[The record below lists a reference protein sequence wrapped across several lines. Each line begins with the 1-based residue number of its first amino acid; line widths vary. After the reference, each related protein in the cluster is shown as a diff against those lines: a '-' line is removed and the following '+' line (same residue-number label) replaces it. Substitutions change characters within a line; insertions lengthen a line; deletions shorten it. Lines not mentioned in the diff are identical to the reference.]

1 MDRTR
6 LDGSQIFSWLPVG
19 LALVLLWAIV
29 RPFWSALLLA
39 AVLAGI
45 FSGVHRRL
53 AQKLGGRG
61 AIAAGLLTILV
72 LLAIVIPFGGIAG
85 ILTKEIIQVIKWA
98 GGALQES
105 GIAGLVERLPD
116 PLQALAQAA
125 VENLGGGDGGQSWVQ
140 VIQSQ
145 SGKAA
150 AAATAFL
157 SATSRAV
164 IEAVLMLIAFYF
176 LLLDGDRLVRWLEKS
191 APIPPERFRSFLSE
205 FRQVSRAVVLST
217 VGTGAVQAAAALVGY
232 LIARVP
238 NAIFL
243 TLITFFMSFIPSVGA
258 GSVPLIIAVVLFIQ
272 GRTGWA
278 IFLLL
283 WGLLVVG
290 LIDNVVKP
298 LFIKGG
304 AEMHGAVVFFSL
316 LGGLAAFGPVGL
328 VAGPLVVAFFVALS
342 KTSAEAKAA

>member
-6 LDGSQIFSWLPVG
+6 LDGSQIFSWLLVG
-19 LALVLLWAIV
+19 LALVLLFAIL
-29 RPFWSALLLA
+29 RPFWSALFLA

-45 FSGVHRRL
+45 FSGLHRRL
-53 AQKLGGRG
+53 AEKLGGRG
-61 AIAAGLLTILV
+61 GIAAGLLTILV

-85 ILTKEIIQVIKWA
+85 ILTKEIITVIKWV

-116 PLQALAQAA
+116 PLRTLAQGALDS
-125 VENLGGGDGGQSWVQ
+125 LGGGDGAQSWVQ
-140 VIQSQ
+140 VIHSQ

-176 LLLDGDRLVRWLEKS
+176 LLLDGDRLVRWLEKA

-205 FRQVSRAVVLST
+205 FKQVSRAVVFST
-217 VGTGAVQAAAALVGY
+217 VGTGAVQAVAALAGY

-258 GSVPLIIAVVLFIQ
+258 GSVPLVISVVFFIQ

-283 WGLLVVG
+283 WGLVVVG

-304 AEMHGAVVFFSL
+304 AEMHGAVVFFAL

-342 KTSAEAKAA
+342 KTSGEAKAA

>member
-1 MDRTR
+1 MDRIR
-6 LDGSQIFSWLPVG
+6 LDGSQIFSWLLVG
-19 LALVLLWAIV
+19 LALVLLWAIL
-29 RPFWSALLLA
+29 RPFWSALFLA

-45 FSGVHRRL
+45 FSGLHRRL
-53 AQKLGGRG
+53 AEKLGGRG
-61 AIAAGLLTILV
+61 GIAAGLLTVLV

-85 ILTKEIIQVIKWA
+85 ILTKEIIQVIKWV
-98 GGALQES
+98 GSSLQES
-105 GIAGLVERLPD
+105 GVAGLVERLPD
-116 PLQALAQAA
+116 PLQSLAQGAL
-125 VENLGGGDGGQSWVQ
+125 ESLGAGEKGQGWVQ
-140 VIQSQ
+140 VIHSQ

-176 LLLDGDRLVRWLEKS
+176 LLLDGDRLVRWMEKA
-191 APIPPERFRSFLSE
+191 APLPPERFRSFLSE
-205 FRQVSRAVVLST
+205 FKQVSRAVVFST

-238 NAIFL
+238 NAVFL

-258 GSVPLIIAVVLFIQ
+258 GSVPLVISVVLFIQ

-283 WGLLVVG
+283 WGLVVVG

-304 AEMHGAVVFFSL
+304 AEMHGAVVFFAL

-342 KTSAEAKAA
+342 KTSGEAKPA